1 MKFLLS
7 EEIIEDKESGNEYEN
22 FFKDE
27 LRNIIVELE
36 GKELWERFSEFGIEM
51 IIIKVGR

>member
-22 FFKDE
+22 LFKDE